1 MDSDSIKYKVYQD
14 PITKNVKLQI
24 YRPYGIDNEWMMVD
38 SFNDMTVK
46 ELQSLLEYLVYIFNK
61 AKKDN

>member
-1 MDSDSIKYKVYQD
+1 MDSDTIKYKVYQD
-14 PITKNVKLQI
+14 PITKNVRLQI